1 MPYIPAEDIS
11 KYAKKVS
18 ESGACYLS
26 GKKAEEFFKNAADI
40 LGVNIDRPYEEIE
53 KIPKVKVTLSDL
65 LGEVRKEKYE
75 DIS

>member
-1 MPYIPAEDIS
+1 MPGEDIA

-18 ESGACYLS
+18 ESGACYLT
-26 GKKAEEFFKNAADI
+26 GKGAEEFFRNGADI

-53 KIPKVKVTLSDL
+53 KIPKVKVSLSDL
-65 LGEVRKEKYE
+65 LGEMRKEKYE